1 MRLSRI
7 IVSGVFIEISIALV
21 KIIFTGSHEFFGRVH
36 PAYQPDRDRMFIY
49 FSAETFGMAVFAF
62 LFGWWATRKNDSKFL
77 LSGILAGFSAVIAFV
92 IDYLIFQV
100 PFHIEMYGLGLIRMF
115 FVVIGSSVSLV
126 IFRGRIK
133 RESL

>member
-7 IVSGVFIEISIALV
+7 IASGVFIEISIALV

-36 PAYQPDRDRMFIY
+36 PGDQPDRMFIY

-77 LSGILAGFSAVIAFV
+77 LSGFLAGFAAVIAFV
-92 IDYLIFQV
+92 IVYLTFQV
-100 PFHIEMYGLGLIRMF
+100 PFHIEMFGLGLIRII
-115 FVVIGSSVSLV
+115 FVVIGSSVSFI
-126 IFRGRIK
+126 IFRTRIK
-133 RESL
+133 RELL